1 MAVDR
6 RVGTKVDKR
15 LRREE
20 ALGTRVDPYP
30 YIGIVKNNLDPSR
43 SGRLQVYIPDLGGDP
58 KDKKNWRTVRYA
70 SPFGGWTSGE
80 ENSPQNTFASV
91 QHHYGMW
98 MVPPDLEVHVLCL
111 FVAGDPQRGFWFAC
125 VNPYLSHH
133 MIPAI
138 AGSDSAVDDKGTS
151 ARASG
156 SVERSLVAEFNLTRA
171 DLLKPNFY
179 NNPKPIHTIQQNIL
193 KSQGLDTDLTRGV
206 ITSSSQRETPSH
218 VFGISTPGRRLDD
231 PADNIDQY
239 KDKIN
244 KNELDLKDL
253 LVKSRKGGHTF
264 VMDDGT
270 VLGEDQLIRLKSA
283 TGHQILMHDSS
294 NCLYIAH
301 ADGTSW
307 IEFTN
312 QGSIMMYTQ
321 ASFSVHSE
329 GAINFRSGGDMN
341 FDAAGS
347 IRWRSARSASLN
359 CDNYEVLCSNL
370 KLQSK
375 TGVDIKSGGVL
386 AVDAAGKISLQSGER
401 ICMVGSEIRKNSGGT
416 VQVKDLK
423 PLQTRN
429 FLTPEFNSTTG
440 LWRIGSKKVSSIVT
454 SLPTHEPYNRE
465 QSAPTAPVQTEIQ
478 PQEKYTGAV
487 DATRLVPPGVSK
499 AASEFDIRNQPE
511 TSQTVGSLNKEQLQ
525 AYYAQIGKSESG
537 GNYQAVNTLGF
548 VGKYQFGYQALI
560 DGGYVKSNVT
570 SNAQLNNPNSW
581 LGKNGISSKDA
592 WLNSPSVQESAMEE
606 YTARNY
612 RTLVRIGAITKDMP
626 ADEIGGMLATSH
638 LLGAGGAK
646 RWRNGQGGADAYG
659 TTGDTYFQRGKFAV
673 AVLAPRVNSLNAG

>member
-1 MAVDR
+1 MPVDR
-6 RVGTKVDKR
+6 RIGTKVDKR
-15 LRREE
+15 LRRED

-58 KDKKNWRTVRYA
+58 TDKKNWRTVRYA
-70 SPFGGWTSGE
+70 SPFGGWTSGV
-80 ENSPQNTFASV
+80 ENAKENKFETV

-111 FVAGDPQRGFWFAC
+111 FVAGDPQRGFWIAC

-133 MIPAI
+133 MVPAI
-138 AGSDSAVDDKGTS
+138 AGSDNAVDDKGTS
-151 ARASG
+151 SRADST
-156 SVERSLVAEFNLTRA
+156 VERALVAEFNQTKEE
-171 DLLKPNFY
+171 LLKPDFY
-179 NNPKPIHTIQQNIL
+179 RNPKPIHTIQQNIL
-193 KSQGLDTDLTRGV
+193 RSQGLDTDVTRGP

-231 PADNIDQY
+231 PADNINQF

-244 KNELDLKDL
+244 ELKLDNTYLS
-253 LVKSRKGGHTF
+253 VKSRKGGHTF

-270 VLGEDQLIRLKSA
+270 VLGEDQLIRLRSA

-301 ADGTSW
+301 SDGTSW
-307 IEFTN
+307 IELTS
-312 QGSIMMYTQ
+312 QGSILMYTRG
-321 ASFSVHSE
+321 SFSVHSE
-329 GAINFRSGGDMN
+329 GAMNFHSGGNMN
-341 FDAAGS
+341 FDAGGS
-347 IRWRSARSASLN
+347 MRWRAAKSAALN

-375 TGVDIKSGGVL
+375 TGIDIKSGGVL
-386 AVDAAGKISLQSGER
+386 AVDSAGKISMQSGER
-401 ICMVGSEIRKNSGGT
+401 ICMVGSEIRKNTGGT

-423 PLQTRN
+423 PLQTAS
-429 FLTPEFNSTTG
+429 FSTPEFNSSTG
-440 LWRIGSKKVSSIVT
+440 LWRIGAKKVASIVT
-454 SLPTHEPYNRE
+454 SLPTHEPYNRGDIT
-465 QSAPTAPVQTEIQ
+465 PTAPQETGIQ
-478 PQEKYTGAV
+478 PQENYSGAV
-487 DATRLVPPGVSK
+487 DAIQSVKPGVSK
-499 AASEFDIRNQPE
+499 SATDTDIRNQPE
-511 TSQTVGSLNKEQLQ
+511 TTQTVGPLNKEQLQ

-537 GNYQAVNTLGF
+537 GDYQAVNTIGF
-548 VGKYQFGYQALI
+548 VGKYQFGYMALI

-581 LGKNGISSKDA
+581 TGKDGIGSKDA
-592 WLNSPSVQESAMEE
+592 WLNSPSVQESAMEA

-612 RTLVRIGAITKDMP
+612 RTLVRIGAVTKDMP
-626 ADEIGGMLATSH
+626 ADEVGGMLATSH

-646 RWRNGQGGADAYG
+646 KWRLGQGGSDAYG
-659 TTGDTYFQRGKFAV
+659 TTGDTYFQRGRFAI
-673 AVLAPRVNSLNAG
+673 AALAPRVPALNAG